1 MILIDNLELFLYT
14 GVVSIFKQCICQVCT
29 STNFLKPSIGIFL
42 FFFILISF
50 GQFPYLIQNS
60 KN

>member
-1 MILIDNLELFLYT
+1 MDNLELFLYT
-14 GVVSIFKQCICQVCT
+14 GVLSIFKQCVGWVCI
-29 STNFLKPSIGIFL
+29 STNFLKPSIEVFL
-42 FFFILISF
+42 FFSGLMWF